1 MTTVTTSS
9 RNDDLS
15 FELIE
20 IEKERLFKNIHG
32 FDLINWCNQLT
43 PTIEMIKGWKN
54 THFFVTSEKRIYED
68 EEDDREE
75 TWYTRVIIVRR
86 EPGNRFFRW
95 DYFAVDS
102 FEEEEGVYYPETF
115 HTYIHGKVNVE
126 IMDTKEKDEI
136 LLFALVLMLPEKA
149 IVTLFDDCGYSV
161 RRLAKLSG
169 LSEKMV
175 MKRLQKRIPKDDKG
189 IQCETKSNLGYATS
203 RRRGV
208 GAV

>member
-1 MTTVTTSS
+1 MPSERTIEILKSAEALMVKY
-9 RNDDLS
+9 RCEE
-15 FELIE
+15 ELISFQE
-20 IEKERLFKNIHG
+20 LAHRMKCRVEVVPSTKAWLRKLGFYKDRIFVHHGGSSIDNFRFNFAKGIAEFHLKTKN
-32 FDLINWCNQLT
+32 Q
-43 PTIEMIKGWKN
+43 
-54 THFFVTSEKRIYED
+54 
-68 EEDDREE
+68 
-75 TWYTRVIIVRR
+75 
-86 EPGNRFFRW
+86 
-95 DYFAVDS
+95 
-102 FEEEEGVYYPETF
+102 
-115 HTYIHGKVNVE
+115 
-126 IMDTKEKDEI
+126 DEI